1 MHVNKVLINPAMH
14 KKKNRAT
21 DIFFKIIV
29 HVRSLRY
36 DLIGF
41 AYK

>member
-14 KKKNRAT
+14 KKKKAT